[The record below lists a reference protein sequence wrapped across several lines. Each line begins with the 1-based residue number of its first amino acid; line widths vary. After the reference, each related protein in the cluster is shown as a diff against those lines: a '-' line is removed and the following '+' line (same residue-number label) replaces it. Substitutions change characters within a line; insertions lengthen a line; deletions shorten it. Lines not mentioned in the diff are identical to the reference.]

1 MLNRRAI
8 LNTLVL
14 GCKERQF
21 TLRVARPDQ
30 SVRTFWRQ
38 EPDEAA
44 VKDPGLE
51 VVVAT
56 KNSKYADKS
65 GVFEFVDVC
74 VANFNFRRQSGSQ
87 TSHGSA
93 AARNMTRLLRSDEE
107 VHRCVEQ
114 A

>member
-1 MLNRRAI
+1 MV
-8 LNTLVL
+8 VL
-14 GCKERQF
+14 G
-21 TLRVARPDQ
+21 TLYIRVR
-30 SVRTFWRQ
+30 WRRSPQ
-38 EPDEAA
+38 AYRA
-44 VKDPGLE
+44 MIWLTACYF
-51 VVVAT
+51 VAG
-56 KNSKYADKS
+56 SIVGAWLLRL
-65 GVFEFVDVC
+65 C